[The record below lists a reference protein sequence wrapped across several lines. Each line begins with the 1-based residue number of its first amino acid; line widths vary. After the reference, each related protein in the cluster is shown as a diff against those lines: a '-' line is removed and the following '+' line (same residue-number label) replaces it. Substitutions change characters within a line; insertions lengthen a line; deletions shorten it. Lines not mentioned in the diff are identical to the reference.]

1 MIKIKNCILTT
12 QSLTCLVPHWKFI
25 VTSWDL
31 TRDWHHKHFLQ
42 EHSPM
47 YAMQGLL
54 TPLRRAQSICARQYT
69 KSWVVLGTR
78 QRWER
83 QQTSHSIAIVPPDQP
98 RYGRC
103 FVEFASTAICTQRQ
117 NISWSALKRITEWSW
132 HGKKHIWWAN
142 TKFTANLLYPAISNS
157 TLRMRGL
164 MASLEGVICT
174 SNGSFKD
181 ALGTACFTILGPSA
195 TGSIICPMIVPGGKE
210 VKCIPIRISSTIQSN
225 GYDHALCKTHCARHK
240 GTERRKNILRRTLGH
255 QPGNIVDPSMQQLDI
270 VAAIRTLKNK
280 YPITWMNF
288 KKDKH
293 AEKGASIRLWSD
305 AGSLSRSLT
314 SVAVGCCWWCGKTCC
329 PWSVG

>member
-1 MIKIKNCILTT
+1 MIHVTWMIKIKNCILTT

-31 TRDWHHKHFLQ
+31 TRDWHPKHFLQ

-117 NISWSALKRITEWSW
+117 NISWSALKRITEWSD
-132 HGKKHIWWAN
+132 
-142 TKFTANLLYPAISNS
+142 
-157 TLRMRGL
+157 R
-164 MASLEGVICT
+164 
-174 SNGSFKD
+174 
-181 ALGTACFTILGPSA
+181 LGTAKNTSDELTQNSRQTYFIQQLA
-195 TGSIICPMIVPGGKE
+195 
-210 VKCIPIRISSTIQSN
+210 IPPWGCGVWWHHWKVSFVL
-225 GYDHALCKTHCARHK
+225 AM
-240 GTERRKNILRRTLGH
+240 
-255 QPGNIVDPSMQQLDI
+255 DPSKMHWEQHVSPFWVQARQ
-270 VAAIRTLKNK
+270 VA
-280 YPITWMNF
+280 
-288 KKDKH
+288 
-293 AEKGASIRLWSD
+293 
-305 AGSLSRSLT
+305 
-314 SVAVGCCWWCGKTCC
+314 
-329 PWSVG
+329 